1 MRRKWI
7 IAVAGVSVLALFSL
21 WMWKCGGV
29 TGADSTL
36 GSAKEAGNTLT
47 EGGWESIPAG
57 AQAQEDPNSSQDPLS
72 SGDESGAEQSEEKGA
87 ELPVMTE
94 AGVSGGMAESSG
106 TKSAAGGGV
115 SSQSVK
121 ASGNVGDGAAVQSS
135 ETSGN
140 AEGVSVQSSGR
151 SGDMG
156 GGVTAQSLGTSGNLG
171 DGKSTTT
178 VGEEKRNSES
188 EASAGALAGAASAGE
203 TGNNANSNA
212 NPPGS
217 SGGSQTGGNAGAGS
231 GGASEPPK
239 GDNKNPVREPG
250 HVIVDQ
256 GGSTSASGRDSESVE
271 LPPDFVME

>member
-21 WMWKCGGV
+21 WMWKCGGA

-36 GSAKEAGNTLT
+36 GNAKEAGNTLT
-47 EGGWESIPAG
+47 EGGWENIPAG
-57 AQAQEDPNSSQDPLS
+57 AQAQADPNSSQDPLS
-72 SGDESGAEQSEEKGA
+72 SGDESGVETSEEKGE

-115 SSQSVK
+115 SAQSVK

-140 AEGVSVQSSGR
+140 AEGVSVQSSGL

-156 GGVTAQSLGTSGNLG
+156 GGVTAQSLKASGNEG

-178 VGEEKRNSES
+178 AGEEKRNSEAGTS
-188 EASAGALAGAASAGE
+188 TGILMGASSAGE

-212 NPPGS
+212 NSTGS
-217 SGGSQTGGNAGAGS
+217 GGGSQTGGNSGS
-231 GGASEPPK
+231 GGASEPSK
-239 GDNKNPVREPG
+239 GDGNPVREPG

-256 GGSTSASGRDSESVE
+256 GGSSPVSGRDSESVE
-271 LPPDFVME
+271 LPPDFVTE